1 MSYIAPNEDAHK
13 LIFES
18 VQVEGLIVEFSA
30 FITGFTDNFISE
42 WERETVYGR
51 MDPIQNFKNTR
62 REISLEWA
70 LIAASSD
77 QAQANMRKVSKLT
90 RMLYPTVA
98 QAGYGVAVNGSP
110 LISIKLDNLISN
122 TDGTDRGLFGSVDG
136 FTYTADTAAGWFEGE
151 NFLFPRVYNLSCT
164 FHPTHTHVLGHGAY
178 DEQFKNNF
186 PYNPKGV
193 SFGGT
198 PTQAITPNGS
208 NNSVNAAATATVT
221 GQAGTNGGVQP
232 TTGPN
237 ANKENP

>member
-77 QAQANMRKVSKLT
+77 QAQANMKKVSKLT

-110 LISIKLDNLISN
+110 LIAIKLDNLISN

-136 FTYTADTAAGWFEGE
+136 
-151 NFLFPRVYNLSCT
+151 LSLI
-164 FHPTHTHVLGHGAY
+164 H
-178 DEQFKNNF
+178 
-186 PYNPKGV
+186 
-193 SFGGT
+193 
-198 PTQAITPNGS
+198 I
-208 NNSVNAAATATVT
+208 
-221 GQAGTNGGVQP
+221 
-232 TTGPN
+232 
-237 ANKENP
+237 